1 MMDSIPRQFM
11 AWADRKPDATAFAVK
26 QDGEWKQST
35 WKQYV
40 EEVRLAARG
49 FMALGL
55 EPGQSVGIMGFNRP
69 QWTMSDLAAMS
80 SQGVPVGV
88 YSSCS
93 AKQTAYIL
101 GHAGARLA
109 VVESGNVLDRVLS
122 VRDELPDLKHVI
134 VMDAEET
141 PDGTMSWS
149 ALLEMGRSVEEEA
162 LEERLSAIRPD
173 DLGTLIYTSGTT
185 GPPKGSM
192 LSHGNLAAATLMGRE
207 LLPVEIREDARL
219 LSYLPMAH
227 AAERALTLLGP
238 SAFGVAIYYAESIE
252 RMPANL
258 VEVQPDVF
266 LGVPRVWEKIHA
278 GLTAKLAEATGTKA
292 RVANWSRD
300 VGLAYHSAVTSG
312 GNPSPALKLKYALAS
327 KLLFSRIRAALGL
340 SRAQVLLT
348 GAAPISEEVL
358 RDLASL
364 DLPLR
369 EVYGQTE
376 GSGPTTNNKPEAT
389 RWGSVGQPFAGVE
402 LKIADDDEILM
413 RSDAVFQG
421 YYKDAESTADV
432 LRGGWLHTGDLGY
445 LDEDGYLYVTGRK
458 KEIIITAGGKNISP
472 RNIEEAVKTHALV
485 NEAVVIGDRKPFLSI
500 LVCLEPEAELPADEA
515 KAKIWEHVERM
526 NQNLSKV
533 EQVKKIAVLPTVFS
547 VEGGELT
554 PTLKLRRSVIVDKY
568 SREIDAIY
576 G

>member
-1 MMDSIPRQFM
+1 MIDSIPRQFM
-11 AWADRKPDATAFAVK
+11 AWADRKPGVTAFAVK
-26 QDGEWKQST
+26 EDGGWKTST
-35 WKQYV
+35 WAQYV

-49 FMALGL
+49 FIALGL
-55 EPGQSVGIMGFNRP
+55 EPGQAVGIMGFNRP

-80 SQGVPVGV
+80 AGGVPAGV

-101 GHAGARLA
+101 RHAGARIA
-109 VVESGNVLDRVLS
+109 VVQSGDVLDRVLS
-122 VRDELPDLKHVI
+122 VRNELPDLRHVV
-134 VMDAEET
+134 VMDAAAAHE
-141 PDGTMSWS
+141 GTMSWQD
-149 ALLEMGRSVEEEA
+149 LLDLGRDTDDAQLEA
-162 LEERLSAIRPD
+162 RLTAIQPD

-192 LSHGNLAAATLMGRE
+192 LSHGNLAAATEMGRE
-207 LLPVEIREDARL
+207 LLPPEIKEDARL

-227 AAERALTLLGP
+227 AAERALTLLAP
-238 SAFGVAIYYAESIE
+238 ASFGVAIYYAESIE

-278 GLTAKLAEATGTKA
+278 GLTTKLSEATGTKA
-292 RVANWSRD
+292 RVASWCRQ
-300 VGLAYHSAVTSG
+300 VGLDYHSTEAAG
-312 GNPSPALKLKYALAS
+312 GTPSPALKLKYRLAS

-348 GAAPISEEVL
+348 GAAPIAEEVL

-376 GSGPTTNNKPEAT
+376 GSGPTSNNRPDAT
-389 RWGSVGQPFAGVE
+389 RWGSVGKPFEGVE
-402 LKIADDDEILM
+402 VKIAEDEEILM
-413 RSDAVFQG
+413 RSDAVFLG
-421 YYKDAESTADV
+421 YYKDPEGTAAV
-432 LRGGWLHTGDLGY
+432 LKDGWLHTGDLGY
-445 LDEDGYLYVTGRK
+445 QDEDGYLYVTGRK

-472 RNIEEAVKTHALV
+472 RNIEEAVKTHPMV
-485 NEAVVIGDRKPFLSI
+485 NEAVVIGDRMPFLSI
-500 LVCLEPEAELPADEA
+500 LVCLEANVDLPADAA
-515 KAKIWEHVERM
+515 KAAIWEHVEAL
-526 NQNLSKV
+526 NQNFSKV
-533 EQVKKIAVLPTVFS
+533 EQIKKVAILPTVFS

-554 PTLKLRRSVIVDKY
+554 PTLKLRRSVIVEKY
-568 SREIDAIY
+568 KRDIDSIY
-576 G
+576 A